1 MEGRHSIDA
10 GLFADAWP
18 WRGPPWRWMDEAVNL
33 RKVITGGQSG
43 VDRAALDAALD
54 QGLAC
59 GGWCPAGRWAEDG
72 AIPGRYPLAETPD
85 TAPEVRTRRNVED
98 ADGTLVVISGSWDE
112 GSRATEST
120 ARALGRP
127 VCVIDM
133 AAMTTGQ
140 ALATISAWIETEGI
154 DVLNIAGPRESNA
167 PGIHRRAHG
176 LFTML
181 FVGLE

>member
-1 MEGRHSIDA
+1 M
-10 GLFADAWP
+10 P
-18 WRGPPWRWMDEAVNL
+18 RWI
-33 RKVITGGQSG
+33 KVW
-43 VDRAALDAALD
+43 RAAAGVPLD
-54 QGLAC
+54 
-59 GGWCPAGRWAEDG
+59 DG
-72 AIPGRYPLAETPD
+72 PRTVPSPGYPLVETPD

-127 VCVIDM
+127 VCVIDL

-140 ALATISAWIETEGI
+140 ALATISPWIETEAI

-176 LFTML
+176 LFKML
-181 FVGLE
+181 FAAQQ